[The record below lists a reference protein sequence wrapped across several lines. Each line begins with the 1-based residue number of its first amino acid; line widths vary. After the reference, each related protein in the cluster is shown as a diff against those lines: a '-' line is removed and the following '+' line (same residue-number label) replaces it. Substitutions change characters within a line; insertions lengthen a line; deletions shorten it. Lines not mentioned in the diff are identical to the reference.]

1 MEQQKFLGAGHILC
15 LAATP
20 TGFYAGRKD
29 GVVMQIF
36 GWDIVASEYEVRD
49 QVT

>member
-1 MEQQKFLGAGHILC
+1 MEQQTFLGAGHILC